1 MKNNLFRNFTA
12 LLLSGTMLAGVG
24 CKDYDDD
31 IDNLQKEID
40 GLKGEIALKA
50 DASALKSLQEK
61 IDGIDFSKF
70 LTASDLAN
78 YVTEDKLG
86 TELADLLKSNDFNSK
101 VEEIVKA
108 QGYKTQAEIE
118 AIVSQMMLDKE
129 DVAAIFQE
137 QMAAGETWQS
147 LLPKVQQ
154 EIKTELGKLDF
165 DAAFDEAF
173 ADKQLTDAQVQQVT
187 TAVLAA
193 LGEQMDEEKVS
204 EIVADIL
211 GDDLGTYLMNYF
223 VENQEMLI
231 SAMTGVMV
239 AQITEEGNALRN
251 SILALI
257 QENMPEVPNLGVDNV
272 TYLQTNKLSEVFA
285 AYEAKI
291 KEIWSAINDLSG
303 RIQSIVF
310 VPTAMNQEFD
320 VNLGGYY
327 IAEKDG
333 DATRIELAAN
343 PKVKIAFRVAPATLA
358 EALAEKIS
366 NGTVTAKFIPEKI
379 TRADQEPLTYESVT
393 WDDGKII
400 FTAVADEEIYGALK
414 ANEAYAVALSL
425 SQENTMGKEDV
436 EKENQTYGFEITS
449 PYFTTNGGS
458 KNVRDNFVLARLDDE
473 GEPVSAYDPA
483 KGVVYD
489 LVWNDMNTVITL
501 LDRYGL
507 AYKEG
512 DKLLSMKEAAEA
524 YLWDTDVALSFV
536 ATHTNIEYT
545 TGYKSQKQLTVDPK
559 APTAKGNEN
568 KTVTVKNS
576 SAASIAEVGNV
587 LKLTDK
593 ASISDGSTKIAM
605 AQEEVYST
613 VTILGDLLKTMNI
626 NLDFKWSYSKYT
638 KYTAGA
644 YEAEITIPASD
655 QVNWE
660 KFNQLPEEFAVTLA
674 LPQGSKIVTNGSD
687 IELTF
692 FRKEMLNEE
701 SAQQFVVTMKNYLTG
716 DGTIS
721 YEEDVHLLA
730 ENEIDKIETYVKFK
744 GTVSFEGLPD
754 MTYAVSN
761 EGASVDADYKVTLS
775 TNLNKQLYAQVG
787 SYFADENEVAE
798 FISALTL
805 DYSKVAQTA
814 KLDAAPIVLGVTPE
828 INQGTLTIAF
838 DSEGIDWQKQPSYVY
853 NVPQNGYIAGTNSDG
868 KVVFKL
874 NMTGSYTLTNTIYS
888 LQPNPSYLKTDGSTQ
903 YMDLDGTISGTEFTL
918 KDIILGNA
926 YLVSEEATEAGA
938 TLSFRLAIDKEDLPG
953 YGDNTLPAITGNN
966 MEWNGCIL
974 NTVPVVA
981 ELKNS
986 RGELLDSKEFEVR
999 VNVPIQFSAW
1009 KAFYTGAKVEVSS
1022 SKEGTLNLI
1031 NSVLA
1036 LTSNGKTPSTSNPA
1050 VAIDTKGAALFTLNG
1065 SNYELTGLA
1074 AAANGYGVEIT
1085 FAEEVEWTDIENEG
1099 MISGVAI
1106 DPETGVLTVPQSN
1119 ETLAHDVT
1127 ATVKVTFTYN
1137 YDWEPI
1143 EKAGTV
1149 TGYQKKAHVFE
1160 IPVTFTAAN

>member
-129 DVAAIFQE
+129 DVAKIFQE

-154 EIKTELGKLDF
+154 EIKTELGQF
-165 DAAFDEAF
+165 E
-173 ADKQLTDAQVQQVT
+173 LTDAQVQQVT

-204 EIVADIL
+204 EIVAGIL

-231 SAMTGVMV
+231 GAMTGVMV
-239 AQITEEGNALRN
+239 TQITEEGNALRN

-257 QENMPEVPNLGVDNV
+257 QENTPEVPDLGDNV
-272 TYLQTNKLSEVFA
+272 TYLQANKLSDVFA
-285 AYEAKI
+285 AYDAKI
-291 KEIWSAINDLSG
+291 AEIWSAIDDLSG

-327 IAEKDG
+327 IAENDG
-333 DATRIELAAN
+333 DDTRIDLAAS

-358 EALAEKIS
+358 EALAQKITD
-366 NGTVTAKFIPEKI
+366 GIVTAKFIPEKI

-425 SQENTMGKEDV
+425 SQKSTMGDENVK
-436 EKENQTYGFEITS
+436 KENQTYGFEITS

-458 KNVRDNFVLARLDDE
+458 KNVRDNFVLALLDDE

-483 KGVVYD
+483 KGVAYD

-501 LDRYGL
+501 LDQYGL

-524 YLWDTDVALSFV
+524 YLWDADVAEKLAFV
-536 ATHTNIEYT
+536 DSHTHIEYT
-545 TGYKSQKQLTVDPK
+545 TGYETQKQLVVTPADP
-559 APTAKGNEN
+559 TDKGNET
-568 KTVTVKNS
+568 KDVTVKNS

-593 ASISDGSTKIAM
+593 ASISNGSTKIAM

-626 NLDFKWSYSKYT
+626 NLDFKWSYS

-692 FRKEMLNEE
+692 IRKEMLNEE
-701 SAQQFVVTMKNYLTG
+701 SAQQFVVTMENYLTG

-805 DYSKVAQTA
+805 DYSKVAQSA

-926 YLVSEEATEAGA
+926 YLVSDEATEAGA

-1036 LTSNGKTPSTSNPA
+1036 LTSNGKTPSASNPA

-1099 MISGVAI
+1099 MISGVTI

>member
-24 CKDYDDD
+24 CKNYDDD

-118 AIVSQMMLDKE
+118 AIVSQMMLDKD
-129 DVAAIFQE
+129 DVAKIFQE

-147 LLPKVQQ
+147 LLPKVQ
-154 EIKTELGKLDF
+154 EAITAELGKLDF

-204 EIVADIL
+204 KIVADIL
-211 GDDLGTYLMNYF
+211 SEDLGTYLTAYF
-223 VENQEMLI
+223 EEKQEMLI

-257 QENMPEVPNLGVDNV
+257 QENLGENV
-272 TYLQTNKLSEVFA
+272 TYLKENKLSDVFA

-291 KEIWSAINDLSG
+291 AEIWSAINDLSG

-327 IAEKDG
+327 IAAKDG

-358 EALAEKIS
+358 EALAKKITD
-366 NGTVTAKFIPEKI
+366 GTVTAKFIPEKI

-393 WDDGKII
+393 WNDGKII

-425 SQENTMGKEDV
+425 SQKSTMGDEKV
-436 EKENQTYGFEITS
+436 EKEDQTYGFEITS

-458 KNVRDNFVLARLDDE
+458 KNVRDNFVLALLDDE

-483 KGVVYD
+483 KGVAYD
-489 LVWNDMNTVITL
+489 LVWNDMDTVITL
-501 LDRYGL
+501 LDQYGL

-512 DKLLSMKEAAEA
+512 DKLLSMKKAAEA
-524 YLWDTDVALSFV
+524 YLWDADVAKKLAFV
-536 ATHTNIEYT
+536 DSHTNIEYT
-545 TGYKSQKQLTVDPK
+545 TGYETQKQLVVTPADP
-559 APTAKGNEN
+559 TDKGNET
-568 KTVTVKNS
+568 KDVTVKNS

-593 ASISDGSTKIAM
+593 ASISNGSTKIAM

-638 KYTAGA
+638 AGA

-660 KFNQLPEEFAVTLA
+660 KFNQLPEKGFTVKLA
-674 LPQGSKIVTNGSD
+674 LPQESEIVTSGSG
-687 IELTF
+687 ITLTF
-692 FRKEMLNEE
+692 IRKEMLNEE
-701 SAQQFVVTMKNYLTG
+701 SAQQFVVTMENYLTG

-721 YEEDVHLLA
+721 YEEDVHLCD
-730 ENEIDKIETYVKFK
+730 EDGNETETYVKFK
-744 GTVSFEGLPD
+744 GTVNFKGLPD

-787 SYFADENEVAE
+787 SYFADENEVAK

-853 NVPQNGYIAGTNSDG
+853 NVPQNGYIAGTNSNG

-926 YLVSEEATEAGA
+926 YLVSDEATEAGA

-999 VNVPIQFSAW
+999 VNVPIQFSEW

-1036 LTSNGKTPSTSNPA
+1036 LTSDGKTPSASNPA
-1050 VAIDTKGAALFTLNG
+1050 VAIDTKGSALFTLNG

-1074 AAANGYGVEIT
+1074 AAATGYGVEIT

>member
-70 LTASDLAN
+70 LTAADLTG

-147 LLPKVQQ
+147 LLPKVQ
-154 EIKTELGKLDF
+154 EAITTELGKLDF

-173 ADKQLTDAQVQQVT
+173 ADKELTEAQVQQVT

-204 EIVADIL
+204 EIVAGIL

-231 SAMTGVMV
+231 GAMTEVMA
-239 AQITEEGNALRN
+239 AQVKEEGNALRN
-251 SILALI
+251 NILALI
-257 QENMPEVPNLGVDNV
+257 QENTPEVPNLGAENV
-272 TYLQTNKLSEVFA
+272 TYLQANKLSEVFA
-285 AYEAKI
+285 AYDAKI
-291 KEIWSAINDLSG
+291 SEIWSAIDDLSG

-310 VPTAMNQEFD
+310 VPTAMNQEYD

-327 IAEKDG
+327 IAEND
-333 DATRIELAAN
+333 DDDVRINLAAS
-343 PKVKIAFRVAPATLA
+343 PKVKIAFRVAPAALA
-358 EALAEKIS
+358 QPLAEKIAA
-366 NGTVTAKFIPEKI
+366 GTVTAKFIPEKI
-379 TRADQEPLTYESVT
+379 TRANEEPLTYENVT

-400 FTAVADEEIYGALK
+400 FTAVADEAIYGALK
-414 ANEAYAVALSL
+414 QNEAYAVALSL
-425 SQENTMGKEDV
+425 SQENTMGNE
-436 EKENQTYGFEITS
+436 EAENQTYGFEITS
-449 PYFTTNGGS
+449 PYFTTNGQS
-458 KNVRDNFVLARLDDE
+458 TNVRDNFVLARLDDE

-483 KGVVYD
+483 KGVAYD

-501 LDRYGL
+501 LDQYGL

-512 DKLLSMKEAAEA
+512 DKLLSMKKAAEA
-524 YLWDTDVALSFV
+524 YLWDADVAEELAFV
-536 ATHTNIEYT
+536 ASHTNIEYT
-545 TGYKSQKQLTVDPK
+545 TGYKTQKQLVVTPAD
-559 APTAKGNEN
+559 PTAKGNET

-576 SAASIAEVGNV
+576 SEASIAEVGNA

-593 ASISDGSTKIAM
+593 ASISNGSAKIAM

-613 VTILGDLLKTMNI
+613 VTILGDLLKTMNV

-638 KYTAGA
+638 AGT
-644 YEAEITIPASD
+644 YQAEITIPASD
-655 QVNWE
+655 RINWE
-660 KFNQLPEEFAVTLA
+660 KFNQLPAQFTVTLP
-674 LPQGSKIVTNGSD
+674 LPQESEIVTNGSD
-687 IELTF
+687 IELAF
-692 FRKEMLNEE
+692 SRKEMLNEE
-701 SAQQFVVTMKNYLTG
+701 SAQQFVVTMENYLTG
-716 DGTIS
+716 DGTIA
-721 YEEDVHLLA
+721 YEEDIHLLD
-730 ENEIDKIETYVKFK
+730 EDGINEIETFVKFK
-744 GTVSFEGLPD
+744 GEVTFDGLPA
-754 MTYAVSN
+754 MTYNVSN

-814 KLDAAPIVLGVTPE
+814 KLDATPIVLGVTAE
-828 INQGTLTIAF
+828 ISQGKTLTIAF
-838 DSEGIDWQKQPSYVY
+838 DSEGIDWQKQPSYAY
-853 NVPQNGYIAGTNSDG
+853 NVPNKGYIAGTNSNS
-868 KVVFKL
+868 KVVFTL
-874 NMTGSYTLTNTIYS
+874 NMTGAYTLTNTIYT
-888 LQPNPSYLKTDGSTQ
+888 LQPNPSYLKTDGNTQ
-903 YMDLDGTISGTEFTL
+903 YMDLNGSISGDKFTL
-918 KDIILGNA
+918 TQISLGNA
-926 YLVSEEATEAGA
+926 YLVSEEATKAGA
-938 TLSFRLAIDKEDLPG
+938 QLSFRLGIEKEDLPG
-953 YGDNTLPAITGNN
+953 YGENTLPEITGTLMSWNN
-966 MEWNGCIL
+966 CIL

-986 RGELLDSKEFEVR
+986 KGELLDSKEFEVR
-999 VNVPIQFSAW
+999 VDVPIKFDAW
-1009 KAFYTGAKVEVSS
+1009 KTFFNGAKVEVSS

-1036 LTSNGKTPSTSNPA
+1036 LTSDGKTPSTTNPA
-1050 VAIDTKGAALFTLNG
+1050 VAIDMFGSSLFAQNE
-1065 SNYELTGLA
+1065 SKDYALTGLA
-1074 AAANGYGVEIT
+1074 AATTGYGVKIA
-1085 FAEEVEWTDIENEG
+1085 FDEEVAWTDIENEG
-1099 MISGVAI
+1099 MISGVTI
-1106 DPETGVLTVPQSN
+1106 DPETGVLTVPMTN
-1119 ETLAHDVT
+1119 EVLAHDVT

-1143 EKAGTV
+1143 EKAGVV

>member
-24 CKDYDDD
+24 CKNYDDD

-154 EIKTELGKLDF
+154 EIKTELGQF
-165 DAAFDEAF
+165 E
-173 ADKQLTDAQVQQVT
+173 LTDAQVQQVT

-204 EIVADIL
+204 EIVAGIL

-231 SAMTGVMV
+231 GAMTEVMA
-239 AQITEEGNALRN
+239 AQVKEEGNALRN
-251 SILALI
+251 NILALI
-257 QENMPEVPNLGVDNV
+257 QENMPEVPEVPNLGEENV
-272 TYLQTNKLSEVFA
+272 TYLQANKLSDVFA
-285 AYEAKI
+285 AYDAKI
-291 KEIWSAINDLSG
+291 AEIWSAIDDLSG

-327 IAEKDG
+327 IAAKDG

-358 EALAEKIS
+358 EALAKKITD
-366 NGTVTAKFIPEKI
+366 GTVTAKFIPEKI

-393 WDDGKII
+393 WNDGKII
-400 FTAVADEEIYGALK
+400 FTAVADEAIYGALK

-425 SQENTMGKEDV
+425 SQKSTMGDENV
-436 EKENQTYGFEITS
+436 AKENQTYGFEITS

-483 KGVVYD
+483 KGVAYD

-512 DKLLSMKEAAEA
+512 DKLLSMKKAAEA

-559 APTAKGNEN
+559 DPTAKGNET
-568 KTVTVKNS
+568 KPVKVKNS

-613 VTILGDLLKTMNI
+613 VTILGDRLKTMDI
-626 NLDFKWSYSKYT
+626 NLDFKWSYS

-660 KFNQLPEEFAVTLA
+660 KFNQLPEEFTVTLA

-687 IELTF
+687 IELAF
-692 FRKEMLNEE
+692 KRKEMLNGE

-716 DGTIS
+716 DGSIS
-721 YEEDVHLLA
+721 YEKDVHLLA
-730 ENEIDKIETYVKFK
+730 ENGIDEIETYVEFK

-761 EGASVDADYKVTLS
+761 EGATVDADYKVTL
-775 TNLNKQLYAQVG
+775 TNALYKQLYAQVG
-787 SYFADENEVAE
+787 SYFANETEVGE

-805 DYSKVAQTA
+805 DYSKVNQTA
-814 KLDAAPIVLGVTPE
+814 KLNATEIVLGVE
-828 INQGTLTIAF
+828 VGINQGTLTIAF

-853 NVPQNGYIAGTNSDG
+853 NVPQNGYIAGTNSD

-926 YLVSEEATEAGA
+926 YLVSDEATEAGA

-1036 LTSNGKTPSTSNPA
+1036 LTSDGKTPSASNPA
-1050 VAIDTKGAALFTLNG
+1050 VAIDTKGAALFALNENE
-1065 SNYELTGLA
+1065 SDYALTGLA
-1074 AAANGYGVEIT
+1074 AAATGYGVEIT

>member
-147 LLPKVQQ
+147 LLPKVQKA
-154 EIKTELGKLDF
+154 IKTELGQF
-165 DAAFDEAF
+165 E
-173 ADKQLTDAQVQQVT
+173 LTNAQVQQVT

-204 EIVADIL
+204 EIVASIL
-211 GDDLGTYLMNYF
+211 GQKFSEYLEQYF
-223 VENQEMLI
+223 VEKQEMLI
-231 SAMTGVMV
+231 GAMTE
-239 AQITEEGNALRN
+239 ALAKQIDDAKGELYT

-272 TYLQTNKLSEVFA
+272 TYLQANKLSDVFA
-285 AYEAKI
+285 AYDAKI
-291 KEIWSAINDLSG
+291 AEIWSAIDDLSG

-327 IAEKDG
+327 IAAKDG

-358 EALAEKIS
+358 EALAKKITD
-366 NGTVTAKFIPEKI
+366 GTVTAKFIPEKI

-393 WDDGKII
+393 WNDGKII
-400 FTAVADEEIYGALK
+400 FTAVADEAIYGALK

-425 SQENTMGKEDV
+425 SQKSTMGDENV
-436 EKENQTYGFEITS
+436 ENQTYGFEITS

-458 KNVRDNFVLARLDDE
+458 KNVRDNFVLALLDDE

-483 KGVVYD
+483 KGVAYD
-489 LVWNDMNTVITL
+489 LVWNDMSKVITL
-501 LDRYGL
+501 LDQYGL

-524 YLWDTDVALSFV
+524 YLWDADVAKKLAFV
-536 ATHTNIEYT
+536 ASHTHIEYT
-545 TGYKSQKQLTVDPK
+545 TGYETQKQLVVTPAD
-559 APTAKGNEN
+559 PTAKGNEN

-576 SAASIAEVGNV
+576 SEASIAEVGNV
-587 LKLTDK
+587 LTLTDK
-593 ASISDGSTKIAM
+593 ASISNGSTKIAM
-605 AQEEVYST
+605 AQEVVYST
-613 VTILGDLLKTMNI
+613 VTILGDLLKTMNV

-638 KYTAGA
+638 AGT
-644 YEAEITIPASD
+644 YQAEITIPASD

-660 KFNQLPEEFAVTLA
+660 KFNQLPEQFTITLS
-674 LPQGSKIVTNGSD
+674 LPQESEIVTSGSD
-687 IELTF
+687 IELAF
-692 FRKEMLNEE
+692 SRKEMLNEE

-721 YEEDVHLLA
+721 YEEDVHLRA
-730 ENEIDKIETYVKFK
+730 EDGIDETETYVKFK

-926 YLVSEEATEAGA
+926 YLVSDEATEAGA

-999 VNVPIQFSAW
+999 VNVPIQFSEW

>member
-154 EIKTELGKLDF
+154 EIKTELGKF
-165 DAAFDEAF
+165 E
-173 ADKQLTDAQVQQVT
+173 LTEAQVQQVT
-187 TAVLAA
+187 SAVLAA

-204 EIVADIL
+204 KIVADIL
-211 GDDLGTYLMNYF
+211 GEDLGTYLMNYF

-239 AQITEEGNALRN
+239 TQITEEGNALRN

-257 QENMPEVPNLGVDNV
+257 QENTPEVPNLGEENV
-272 TYLQTNKLSEVFA
+272 TYLQANKLSDVFA

-458 KNVRDNFVLARLDDE
+458 KNVRDNFVLALLDDE

-483 KGVVYD
+483 KGVADD
-489 LVWNDMNTVITL
+489 LVWNDMSKVITL
-501 LDRYGL
+501 LDQYGL

-512 DKLLSMKEAAEA
+512 DKLLSMKAAAEA

-536 ATHTNIEYT
+536 ATHNSIEYT

-559 APTAKGNEN
+559 DPTAKGNEN
-568 KTVTVKNS
+568 KTVTVRNS

-593 ASISDGSTKIAM
+593 ASISNGSTKIAM

-613 VTILGDLLKTMNI
+613 VTILGDRLKTMDI

-660 KFNQLPEEFAVTLA
+660 KFNQLPKEFDVTLA

-716 DGTIS
+716 DGKIS

-787 SYFADENEVAE
+787 SYFADEDEVAE

-805 DYSKVAQTA
+805 DYSKVAQSA

-926 YLVSEEATEAGA
+926 YLVSDEATEAGA

>member
-129 DVAAIFQE
+129 DVAKIFQE

-147 LLPKVQQ
+147 LLPKVQKA
-154 EIKTELGKLDF
+154 IKTELGQF
-165 DAAFDEAF
+165 E
-173 ADKQLTDAQVQQVT
+173 LTNAQVQQVT

-204 EIVADIL
+204 EIVASIL
-211 GDDLGTYLMNYF
+211 GQKFSEYLEQYF
-223 VENQEMLI
+223 VEKQEMLI
-231 SAMTGVMV
+231 GAMTE
-239 AQITEEGNALRN
+239 ALAKQIDDAKGELYT

-291 KEIWSAINDLSG
+291 EEIWSAINDLSG

-327 IAEKDG
+327 IAAKDG

-358 EALAEKIS
+358 EALAKKI
-366 NGTVTAKFIPEKI
+366 NDGTVTAKFIPEKI
-379 TRADQEPLTYESVT
+379 TRADQEPLTYENGSVT

-425 SQENTMGKEDV
+425 SQKSTMGDEKV
-436 EKENQTYGFEITS
+436 EKEDQTYGFEITS

-458 KNVRDNFVLARLDDE
+458 KNVRDNFVLALLDDE
-473 GEPVSAYDPA
+473 GEPVSAYDPD
-483 KGVVYD
+483 KGVAYD
-489 LVWNDMNTVITL
+489 LVWNDMSRVITL

-512 DKLLSMKEAAEA
+512 NKLLSIKKAAEA
-524 YLWDTDVALSFV
+524 YLWDADVAKKLAFV
-536 ATHTNIEYT
+536 ASHTHIEYT
-545 TGYKSQKQLTVDPK
+545 TGYETQKQLVVTPADP
-559 APTAKGNEN
+559 TDKGNET
-568 KTVTVKNS
+568 KAVTVENS

-638 KYTAGA
+638 AGA

-660 KFNQLPEEFAVTLA
+660 KFNQLPEKGFTVKLA

-692 FRKEMLNEE
+692 IRKEMLNEE

-787 SYFADENEVAE
+787 SYFADENEVAK

-926 YLVSEEATEAGA
+926 YLVSDEATEAGA

-953 YGDNTLPAITGNN
+953 YGDNTLPEITRNK

-999 VNVPIQFSAW
+999 VNVPIQFSEW

-1036 LTSNGKTPSTSNPA
+1036 LTSDGKTPSASNPA
-1050 VAIDTKGAALFTLNG
+1050 VAIDTKGSALFALNENE
-1065 SNYELTGLA
+1065 SDYALTGLA

>member
-118 AIVSQMMLDKE
+118 AIVSQMMLDKD
-129 DVAAIFQE
+129 DVAKIFQE

-154 EIKTELGKLDF
+154 EIKTELGKF
-165 DAAFDEAF
+165 E
-173 ADKQLTDAQVQQVT
+173 LTEAQVQQVT
-187 TAVLAA
+187 SAVLAA

-204 EIVADIL
+204 KIVADIL
-211 GDDLGTYLMNYF
+211 GEDLGTYLMNYF

-231 SAMTGVMV
+231 GAMTGVMV
-239 AQITEEGNALRN
+239 TQITEEGNALRN

-257 QENMPEVPNLGVDNV
+257 QENTPEVPNLGEENV
-272 TYLQTNKLSEVFA
+272 TYLQANKLLDVFK
-285 AYEAKI
+285 AYDAKI
-291 KEIWSAINDLSG
+291 AEIWSAINDLSG

-327 IAEKDG
+327 IAAKDG
-333 DATRIELAAN
+333 DETRIDLAAS

-358 EALAEKIS
+358 EALAKKI
-366 NGTVTAKFIPEKI
+366 NDGTVTAKFIPEKI
-379 TRADQEPLTYESVT
+379 TRADQEPLTYENGSVT

-400 FTAVADEEIYGALK
+400 FTAVADKEIYGALK

-425 SQENTMGKEDV
+425 SQKSTMGDEKV
-436 EKENQTYGFEITS
+436 EKEDQTYGFEITS

-458 KNVRDNFVLARLDDE
+458 KNVRDNFVLALLDDE

-483 KGVVYD
+483 KGVADD
-489 LVWNDMNTVITL
+489 LVWNDMSKVITL
-501 LDRYGL
+501 LDQYGL

-512 DKLLSMKEAAEA
+512 DKLLSMKAAAEA

-559 APTAKGNEN
+559 DPTAKGNEN
-568 KTVTVKNS
+568 ETVTVRNS

-638 KYTAGA
+638 AGA

-660 KFNQLPEEFAVTLA
+660 KFNQLPEKGFTVKLA

-692 FRKEMLNEE
+692 IRKEMLNEE

-1036 LTSNGKTPSTSNPA
+1036 LTSDGKTPSASNPA

>member
-86 TELADLLKSNDFNSK
+86 TELADLLKGNDFNSK

-118 AIVSQMMLDKE
+118 AIVSQMVLDKE

-147 LLPKVQQ
+147 LLPKVQ
-154 EIKTELGKLDF
+154 EAITTELGKF
-165 DAAFDEAF
+165 E
-173 ADKQLTDAQVQQVT
+173 LTEAQVQQVT
-187 TAVLAA
+187 SAVLAA

-204 EIVADIL
+204 EIVAGIL

-231 SAMTGVMV
+231 GAMTEVMA
-239 AQITEEGNALRN
+239 AQVKEEGNALRN
-251 SILALI
+251 NILALI
-257 QENMPEVPNLGVDNV
+257 QENTPEGPNLGAENV
-272 TYLQTNKLSEVFA
+272 TYLQANKLSEVFA
-285 AYEAKI
+285 AYDAKI
-291 KEIWSAINDLSG
+291 AEIWSAIDDLSG

-358 EALAEKIS
+358 EALAKKITD
-366 NGTVTAKFIPEKI
+366 GTVTAKFIPEKI

-393 WDDGKII
+393 WNDGKII
-400 FTAVADEEIYGALK
+400 FTAVADEAIYGALK

-425 SQENTMGKEDV
+425 SQKSTMGDENVAKED
-436 EKENQTYGFEITS
+436 QTYGFEITS

-483 KGVVYD
+483 KGVAYD

-501 LDRYGL
+501 LDQYGL

-524 YLWDTDVALSFV
+524 YLWDTEVALSFV
-536 ATHTNIEYT
+536 ATHNSIEYT

-559 APTAKGNEN
+559 DPTAKGNEN

-593 ASISDGSTKIAM
+593 ASISNGSTKIAM

-638 KYTAGA
+638 ADA

-687 IELTF
+687 IKLTF

-701 SAQQFVVTMKNYLTG
+701 SAQQFVVTMENYLTG

-787 SYFADENEVAE
+787 SYFADENKVAE

-953 YGDNTLPAITGNN
+953 YGDNTLPEITENK

-974 NTVPVVA
+974 NTVPVIA

-1036 LTSNGKTPSTSNPA
+1036 LTSDGKTPSASNPA
-1050 VAIDTKGAALFTLNG
+1050 VAIDTKGAALFTLNE

-1119 ETLAHDVT
+1119 ETLAHNVT

-1137 YDWEPI
+1137 YDWEPV

>member
-147 LLPKVQQ
+147 LLPKVQ
-154 EIKTELGKLDF
+154 EAITAELGKF
-165 DAAFDEAF
+165 E
-173 ADKQLTDAQVQQVT
+173 LTEAQVQQVT
-187 TAVLAA
+187 SAVLAA

-204 EIVADIL
+204 EIVAGIL

-231 SAMTGVMV
+231 GAMTSVLVGQLGD
-239 AQITEEGNALRN
+239 AKSELHN

-257 QENMPEVPNLGVDNV
+257 QENLGENV
-272 TYLQTNKLSEVFA
+272 TYLKENKLLDVFK
-285 AYEAKI
+285 AYDAKI
-291 KEIWSAINDLSG
+291 TEIWSAIDDLSG

-327 IAEKDG
+327 IAAKDG

-358 EALAEKIS
+358 EALAKKI
-366 NGTVTAKFIPEKI
+366 NDGTVTAKFIPEKI
-379 TRADQEPLTYESVT
+379 TRADQEPLTYENGSVT

-425 SQENTMGKEDV
+425 SQKSTMGDEKV
-436 EKENQTYGFEITS
+436 EKEDQTYGFEITS

-458 KNVRDNFVLARLDDE
+458 KNVRDNFVLALLDDE

-483 KGVVYD
+483 KGVAYD

-512 DKLLSMKEAAEA
+512 DKLLSMKKAAEA

-559 APTAKGNEN
+559 DPTAKGNEN
-568 KTVTVKNS
+568 ETVTVRNS

-593 ASISDGSTKIAM
+593 ASISNGSTKIAM

-638 KYTAGA
+638 AGA

-660 KFNQLPEEFAVTLA
+660 KFNQLPEKGFTVKLA

-692 FRKEMLNEE
+692 IRKEMLNEE

-716 DGTIS
+716 DGKIS

-787 SYFADENEVAE
+787 SYFADENEVAK

-926 YLVSEEATEAGA
+926 YLVSDEATEAGA

-999 VNVPIQFSAW
+999 VNVPIQFSEW

-1036 LTSNGKTPSTSNPA
+1036 LTSDGKTPSTSNPA
-1050 VAIDTKGAALFTLNG
+1050 VAIDTKGAALFALNG
-1065 SNYELTGLA
+1065 SDYALTGLA
-1074 AAANGYGVEIT
+1074 AAATGYGVEIE
-1085 FAEEVEWTDIENEG
+1085 FAEEVEWTDIETEG
-1099 MISGVAI
+1099 MISGVKI

-1119 ETLAHDVT
+1119 ETLAHNVT

-1137 YDWEPI
+1137 YDWEPV

>member
-147 LLPKVQQ
+147 LLPKVQ
-154 EIKTELGKLDF
+154 EAITAELGKF
-165 DAAFDEAF
+165 E
-173 ADKQLTDAQVQQVT
+173 LTEAQVQQVT
-187 TAVLAA
+187 SAVLAA

-204 EIVADIL
+204 EIVAGIL

-231 SAMTGVMV
+231 GAMTEVMV
-239 AQITEEGNALRN
+239 IQITEEGNALRN

-257 QENMPEVPNLGVDNV
+257 QENTPEVPDLGDNV
-272 TYLQTNKLSEVFA
+272 TYLKANKLSEIFA
-285 AYEAKI
+285 AYDAKI
-291 KEIWSAINDLSG
+291 AEIWSAIDDLSG

-358 EALAEKIS
+358 EALAKKITD
-366 NGTVTAKFIPEKI
+366 GTVTAKFIPEKI

-393 WDDGKII
+393 WNDGKII

-414 ANEAYAVALSL
+414 DNEAYAVALSL
-425 SQENTMGKEDV
+425 SQKSTMGDEKV
-436 EKENQTYGFEITS
+436 EKEDQTYGFEITS

-483 KGVVYD
+483 KGVAYD

-501 LDRYGL
+501 LDQYGL

-512 DKLLSMKEAAEA
+512 DKLLSMKKAAEA
-524 YLWDTDVALSFV
+524 YLWDTEVALSFV
-536 ATHTNIEYT
+536 ATHNSIEYT

-559 APTAKGNEN
+559 DPTAKGNEN

-593 ASISDGSTKIAM
+593 ASISNGSTKIAM

-638 KYTAGA
+638 AGA

-660 KFNQLPEEFAVTLA
+660 KFNQLPEEFTITLS
-674 LPQGSKIVTNGSD
+674 LPQESEIVTSGSD

-692 FRKEMLNEE
+692 SRKEMLNGE

-730 ENEIDKIETYVKFK
+730 ENGIDEIETYVKFK

-805 DYSKVAQTA
+805 DYSKVAQSA

-926 YLVSEEATEAGA
+926 YLVSDEATEAGA

-953 YGDNTLPAITGNN
+953 YGDNTLPEITENK

-974 NTVPVVA
+974 NTVPVIA

-999 VNVPIQFSAW
+999 VNVPIQFSEW

-1036 LTSNGKTPSTSNPA
+1036 LTSDGKTPSASNPA
-1050 VAIDTKGAALFTLNG
+1050 VAIDTKGSALFVLNENE
-1065 SNYELTGLA
+1065 SDYALTGLA
-1074 AAANGYGVEIT
+1074 AAATGYGVEIE
-1085 FAEEVEWTDIENEG
+1085 FAGEVEWTDIETEG

>member
-147 LLPKVQQ
+147 LLPKVQ
-154 EIKTELGKLDF
+154 EAITAELGQF
-165 DAAFDEAF
+165 E
-173 ADKQLTDAQVQQVT
+173 LTDAQVQQVT
-187 TAVLAA
+187 SAVLAA

-204 EIVADIL
+204 GIVADIL
-211 GDDLGTYLMNYF
+211 GTDLGTYLMNYF

-231 SAMTGVMV
+231 GAMTSVLVGQLDD
-239 AQITEEGNALRN
+239 AKSELRN

-257 QENMPEVPNLGVDNV
+257 QENTPEVPNLGVDNV
-272 TYLQTNKLSEVFA
+272 TYLQANKLSDVFA
-285 AYEAKI
+285 AYDAKI
-291 KEIWSAINDLSG
+291 AEIWSAIDDLSG

-327 IAEKDG
+327 IAAKDG

-358 EALAEKIS
+358 EALAQKITD
-366 NGTVTAKFIPEKI
+366 GIVTAKFIPEKI

-393 WDDGKII
+393 WNDGKII
-400 FTAVADEEIYGALK
+400 FTAVADKEIYGALK

-425 SQENTMGKEDV
+425 SQESTMGDENV
-436 EKENQTYGFEITS
+436 EKEDQTYGFEITS

-458 KNVRDNFVLARLDDE
+458 KNVRDNFVLALLDDE
-473 GEPVSAYDPA
+473 EEPVSAYDPA
-483 KGVVYD
+483 KGVAYD

-524 YLWDTDVALSFV
+524 YLWDADVAEKLAFV
-536 ATHTNIEYT
+536 DSHTHIEYT
-545 TGYKSQKQLTVDPK
+545 TGYETQKQLVVTPADP
-559 APTAKGNEN
+559 TDKGNET
-568 KTVTVKNS
+568 KDVTVKNS

-593 ASISDGSTKIAM
+593 ASISNGSTKIAM

-613 VTILGDLLKTMNI
+613 VTILGDRLKIMDI
-626 NLDFKWSYSKYT
+626 NLDFKWSYS

-660 KFNQLPEEFAVTLA
+660 KFNQLPEEFTVTLA

-687 IELTF
+687 IELAF
-692 FRKEMLNEE
+692 KRKEMLNGE

-716 DGTIS
+716 DGSIS
-721 YEEDVHLLA
+721 YEKDVHLLA
-730 ENEIDKIETYVKFK
+730 ENGIDEIETYVEFK

-787 SYFADENEVAE
+787 SYFADENEVAK

-926 YLVSEEATEAGA
+926 YLVSDEATEAGA

-953 YGDNTLPAITGNN
+953 YGDNTLPKITENK

-974 NTVPVVA
+974 NTVPVIA

-999 VNVPIQFSAW
+999 VNVPIQFSEW

-1036 LTSNGKTPSTSNPA
+1036 LTSDGKTPSASNPA
-1050 VAIDTKGAALFTLNG
+1050 VAIDTKGSALFVLNENE
-1065 SNYELTGLA
+1065 SDYALTGLA
-1074 AAANGYGVEIT
+1074 AAATGYGVEIE
-1085 FAEEVEWTDIENEG
+1085 FAGEVEWTDIETEG

>member
-154 EIKTELGKLDF
+154 EIKTELGQF
-165 DAAFDEAF
+165 E
-173 ADKQLTDAQVQQVT
+173 LTDAQVQQVT
-187 TAVLAA
+187 TAVLTA
-193 LGEQMDEEKVS
+193 LDEQMKGEEFTN
-204 EIVADIL
+204 IIAGIL
-211 GDDLGTYLMNYF
+211 GQKFSEYLEQYF

-231 SAMTGVMV
+231 GTMTSVLVGQLDD
-239 AQITEEGNALRN
+239 AKSELHN

-257 QENMPEVPNLGVDNV
+257 QENTPEVPDLGDNV
-272 TYLQTNKLSEVFA
+272 TYLQANKLSDVFA
-285 AYEAKI
+285 AYDAKI
-291 KEIWSAINDLSG
+291 AEIWSAIDDLSG

-327 IAEKDG
+327 IAAKDG

-358 EALAEKIS
+358 EALAKKIS
-366 NGTVTAKFIPEKI
+366 DGTVTAKFIPEKI
-379 TRADQEPLTYESVT
+379 TRADQEPLTYASVT
-393 WDDGKII
+393 WNDGKII
-400 FTAVADEEIYGALK
+400 FTAVADKEIYGALK
-414 ANEAYAVALSL
+414 DNEAYAVALSL
-425 SQENTMGKEDV
+425 SQKSTMGDENVAKED
-436 EKENQTYGFEITS
+436 QTCGFEITS

-458 KNVRDNFVLARLDDE
+458 ENVRDNFVLALLDDE

-483 KGVVYD
+483 KGVTYD
-489 LVWNDMNTVITL
+489 LVWNDMSTDIIL
-501 LDRYGL
+501 LYQYGL

-524 YLWDTDVALSFV
+524 YLWDDKVVEKLAFV

-545 TGYKSQKQLTVDPK
+545 TGYETQKQLVVTPA
-559 APTAKGNEN
+559 APTAKGNET

-576 SAASIAEVGNV
+576 SEASIAEVGNV
-587 LKLTDK
+587 LTLTDK
-593 ASISDGSTKIAM
+593 ASISNGSTKIAM

-626 NLDFKWSYSKYT
+626 NLDFKWSYSQ
-638 KYTAGA
+638 YTAGA

-660 KFNQLPEEFAVTLA
+660 KFNQLPEEFTVTLA

-687 IELTF
+687 IELAF
-692 FRKEMLNEE
+692 KRKKMLNGE

-716 DGTIS
+716 DGSIS
-721 YEEDVHLLA
+721 YEKDVHLLA
-730 ENEIDKIETYVKFK
+730 ENGIDEIETYVEFK

-761 EGASVDADYKVTLS
+761 EGATVDADYKVTL
-775 TNLNKQLYAQVG
+775 TNALYKQLYAQVG
-787 SYFADENEVAE
+787 SYFAKEEEVGE

-805 DYSKVAQTA
+805 DYSKVNQTA
-814 KLDAAPIVLGVTPE
+814 KLNATEIVLGVE
-828 INQGTLTIAF
+828 VGINQGTLTIAF

-853 NVPQNGYIAGTNSDG
+853 NVPQNGYIAGTNSD

-888 LQPNPSYLKTDGSTQ
+888 LKPNPSYLKTDGSTQ
-903 YMDLDGTISGTEFTL
+903 YMDLEGTISGTEFTL

-953 YGDNTLPAITGNN
+953 YGDNTLPEITGNN
-966 MEWNGCIL
+966 MTWNGCIL

-1036 LTSNGKTPSTSNPA
+1036 LTSDGKTPSTSNPA

-1099 MISGVAI
+1099 MISGVTI
-1106 DPETGVLTVPQSN
+1106 DPATGVLTVPQSN

-1137 YDWEPI
+1137 YDWEKV
-1143 EKAGTV
+1143 EEAGSV

>member
-24 CKDYDDD
+24 CKNYDDD

-147 LLPKVQQ
+147 LLPKVQ
-154 EIKTELGKLDF
+154 EAITTELGKLDF

-173 ADKQLTDAQVQQVT
+173 ADKELTEAQVQQVT

-204 EIVADIL
+204 EIVAGIL

-231 SAMTGVMV
+231 GAMTEVMA
-239 AQITEEGNALRN
+239 AQVKEEGNALRN
-251 SILALI
+251 NILALI
-257 QENMPEVPNLGVDNV
+257 QENTPEVPNLGAENV
-272 TYLQTNKLSEVFA
+272 TYLQANKLSEVFA
-285 AYEAKI
+285 AYDAKI
-291 KEIWSAINDLSG
+291 SEIWSAIDDLSG

-310 VPTAMNQEFD
+310 VPTAMNQEYD

-327 IAEKDG
+327 IAEND
-333 DATRIELAAN
+333 DDDVRINLAAS
-343 PKVKIAFRVAPATLA
+343 PKVKIAFRVAPAALA
-358 EALAEKIS
+358 QPLAEKIAA
-366 NGTVTAKFIPEKI
+366 GTVTAKFIPEKI
-379 TRADQEPLTYESVT
+379 TRANEEPLTYENVT

-400 FTAVADEEIYGALK
+400 FTAVADEAIYGALK
-414 ANEAYAVALSL
+414 QNEAYAVALSL
-425 SQENTMGKEDV
+425 SQENTMGNE
-436 EKENQTYGFEITS
+436 EAENQTYGFEITS
-449 PYFTTNGGS
+449 PYFTTNGQS
-458 KNVRDNFVLARLDDE
+458 TNVRDNFVLARLDDE

-483 KGVVYD
+483 KGVAYD
-489 LVWNDMNTVITL
+489 LVWNDMSTVITL
-501 LDRYGL
+501 LDQYGL

-512 DKLLSMKEAAEA
+512 DKLLSMKKAAEA
-524 YLWDTDVALSFV
+524 YLWDADVAEKLAFV
-536 ATHTNIEYT
+536 ASHTNIEYT
-545 TGYKSQKQLTVDPK
+545 TGYKTQKQLVVTPA
-559 APTAKGNEN
+559 APTAKGNET

-576 SAASIAEVGNV
+576 SEASIAEVGNA

-593 ASISDGSTKIAM
+593 ASISNGSAKIAM

-613 VTILGDLLKTMNI
+613 VTILGDLLKTMNV

-638 KYTAGA
+638 AGT
-644 YEAEITIPASD
+644 YQAEITIPASD
-655 QVNWE
+655 RINWE
-660 KFNQLPEEFAVTLA
+660 KFNQLPAQFTVTLP
-674 LPQGSKIVTNGSD
+674 LPQESEIVTNGSD
-687 IELTF
+687 IELAF
-692 FRKEMLNEE
+692 SRKEMLNGE

-716 DGTIS
+716 DGSIS
-721 YEEDVHLLA
+721 YEKDVHLLA
-730 ENEIDKIETYVKFK
+730 ENGIDEIETYVEFK

-761 EGASVDADYKVTLS
+761 EGATVDADYKVTL
-775 TNLNKQLYAQVG
+775 TNALYKQLYAQVG
-787 SYFADENEVAE
+787 SYFAKEEEVGE

-805 DYSKVAQTA
+805 DYSKVNQTA
-814 KLDAAPIVLGVTPE
+814 KLNATPIVLGVE
-828 INQGTLTIAF
+828 VGINQGTLTIAF

-926 YLVSEEATEAGA
+926 YLVSDEATEAGA

-1036 LTSNGKTPSTSNPA
+1036 LTSDGKTPSASNPA

>member
-118 AIVSQMMLDKE
+118 AIVSQMMHDKE
-129 DVAAIFQE
+129 DVAKIFQE

-154 EIKTELGKLDF
+154 EIKTELGQF
-165 DAAFDEAF
+165 E
-173 ADKQLTDAQVQQVT
+173 LTDAQVQQVT

-204 EIVADIL
+204 EIVAGIL

-231 SAMTGVMV
+231 GAMTGVMV
-239 AQITEEGNALRN
+239 TQITEEGNALRN

-257 QENMPEVPNLGVDNV
+257 QENTPEVPDLGDNV
-272 TYLQTNKLSEVFA
+272 TYLQANKLSDVFA
-285 AYEAKI
+285 AYDAKI
-291 KEIWSAINDLSG
+291 AEIWSAIDDLSG

-327 IAEKDG
+327 IAENDG
-333 DATRIELAAN
+333 DDTRIDLAAS

-358 EALAEKIS
+358 EALAQKITD
-366 NGTVTAKFIPEKI
+366 GIVTAKFIPEKI

-425 SQENTMGKEDV
+425 SQKSTMGDENVK
-436 EKENQTYGFEITS
+436 KENQTYGFEITS

-458 KNVRDNFVLARLDDE
+458 KNVRDNFVLALLDDE

-483 KGVVYD
+483 KGVAYD

-501 LDRYGL
+501 LDQYGL

-524 YLWDTDVALSFV
+524 YLWDADVAEKLAFV
-536 ATHTNIEYT
+536 DSHTHIEYT
-545 TGYKSQKQLTVDPK
+545 TGYETQKQLVVTPADP
-559 APTAKGNEN
+559 TDKGNET
-568 KTVTVKNS
+568 KDVTVKNS

-593 ASISDGSTKIAM
+593 ASISNGSTKIAM

-626 NLDFKWSYSKYT
+626 NLDFKWSYS

-692 FRKEMLNEE
+692 IRKEMLNEE
-701 SAQQFVVTMKNYLTG
+701 SAQQFVVTMENYLTG

-805 DYSKVAQTA
+805 DYSKVAQSA

-926 YLVSEEATEAGA
+926 YLVSDEATEAGA

-1036 LTSNGKTPSTSNPA
+1036 LTSNGKTPSASNPA

-1099 MISGVAI
+1099 MISGVTI

>member
-24 CKDYDDD
+24 CKNYDDD

-118 AIVSQMMLDKE
+118 AIVSQMMLDKD
-129 DVAAIFQE
+129 DVAKIFQE

-154 EIKTELGKLDF
+154 EIKTELGQF
-165 DAAFDEAF
+165 E
-173 ADKQLTDAQVQQVT
+173 LTDAQVLQVT

-193 LGEQMDEEKVS
+193 LGEQMDETKVS
-204 EIVADIL
+204 EIVAGIL

-231 SAMTGVMV
+231 GAMTSVLVGQLDD
-239 AQITEEGNALRN
+239 AKSELRN

-257 QENMPEVPNLGVDNV
+257 QENTPEVPNLGVDNV
-272 TYLQTNKLSEVFA
+272 TYLQANKLSDVFA
-285 AYEAKI
+285 AYDAKI
-291 KEIWSAINDLSG
+291 AEIWSAIDDLSG

-327 IAEKDG
+327 IAAKDG
-333 DATRIELAAN
+333 DTNRIDLAAS

-358 EALAEKIS
+358 EALANKIAD
-366 NGTVTAKFIPEKI
+366 GTVTAKFIPEKI

-393 WDDGKII
+393 WNDGKII
-400 FTAVADEEIYGALK
+400 FTAVADKTIYGALK
-414 ANEAYAVALSL
+414 DNEAYAVALSL
-425 SQENTMGKEDV
+425 SQKSTMGDEN
-436 EKENQTYGFEITS
+436 ETKENQTCGFEITS
-449 PYFTTNGGS
+449 PYFTTNGES

-483 KGVVYD
+483 KGVAYD
-489 LVWNDMNTVITL
+489 LVWNDMNTVFTL

-512 DKLLSMKEAAEA
+512 DKLLSMKKAAE
-524 YLWDTDVALSFV
+524 T
-536 ATHTNIEYT
+536 E
-545 TGYKSQKQLTVDPK
+545 
-559 APTAKGNEN
+559 
-568 KTVTVKNS
+568 TVTVQNS

-587 LKLTDK
+587 LTLTDK
-593 ASISDGSTKIAM
+593 ASISNGSTKIAM

-638 KYTAGA
+638 AGA

-660 KFNQLPEEFAVTLA
+660 KFNQLPEEFTVTLA

-687 IELTF
+687 IELAF
-692 FRKEMLNEE
+692 KRKEMLNGE

-716 DGTIS
+716 DGSIS
-721 YEEDVHLLA
+721 YEKDVHLLA
-730 ENEIDKIETYVKFK
+730 ENGIDEIETYVEFK

-805 DYSKVAQTA
+805 DYSKVAQSA

-853 NVPQNGYIAGTNSDG
+853 NVPQNGYIAGTNSDD

-926 YLVSEEATEAGA
+926 YLVSDEATEAGA

-953 YGDNTLPAITGNN
+953 YGDNTLPEITRNK

-974 NTVPVVA
+974 NTVPVIA

-1036 LTSNGKTPSTSNPA
+1036 LTSDGKTPSTSNPA
-1050 VAIDTKGAALFTLNG
+1050 VAIDTKGAALFALNG
-1065 SNYELTGLA
+1065 SDYALTGLA
-1074 AAANGYGVEIT
+1074 AAATGYGVEIT

>member
-129 DVAAIFQE
+129 DVAKIFQE

-154 EIKTELGKLDF
+154 EIKTELGQF
-165 DAAFDEAF
+165 E
-173 ADKQLTDAQVQQVT
+173 LTDAQVQQVT

-204 EIVADIL
+204 EIVAGIL

-231 SAMTGVMV
+231 GAMTGVMV
-239 AQITEEGNALRN
+239 TQITEEGNALRN

-257 QENMPEVPNLGVDNV
+257 QENTPEVPDLGDNV
-272 TYLQTNKLSEVFA
+272 TYLQANKLSDVFA
-285 AYEAKI
+285 AYDAKI
-291 KEIWSAINDLSG
+291 AEIWSAIDDLSG

-327 IAEKDG
+327 IAENDG
-333 DATRIELAAN
+333 DDTRIDLAAS

-358 EALAEKIS
+358 EALAQKITD
-366 NGTVTAKFIPEKI
+366 GIVTAKFIPEKI

-425 SQENTMGKEDV
+425 SQKSTMGDENVK
-436 EKENQTYGFEITS
+436 KENQTYGFEITS

-458 KNVRDNFVLARLDDE
+458 KNVRDNFVLALLDDE

-483 KGVVYD
+483 KGVAYD

-501 LDRYGL
+501 LDQYGL

-512 DKLLSMKEAAEA
+512 DKLLSMKKAAEA
-524 YLWDTDVALSFV
+524 YLWDADVAEKLAFV
-536 ATHTNIEYT
+536 DSHTNIEYT

-559 APTAKGNEN
+559 DPTAKGNET
-568 KTVTVKNS
+568 KPVKVKNS

-593 ASISDGSTKIAM
+593 ASISNGSTKIAM

-638 KYTAGA
+638 AGA

-660 KFNQLPEEFAVTLA
+660 KFNQLPKGGFTVKLA

-687 IELTF
+687 IKLTF
-692 FRKEMLNEE
+692 IRKEMLNEE
-701 SAQQFVVTMKNYLTG
+701 SAQQFVVTMENYLTG

-721 YEEDVHLLA
+721 YEEDVKLRA
-730 ENEIDKIETYVKFK
+730 EDGNETETETYVKFK

-787 SYFADENEVAE
+787 SYFADENEVAK

-805 DYSKVAQTA
+805 DYSKVAQSA

-926 YLVSEEATEAGA
+926 YLVSDEATEAGA

-1074 AAANGYGVEIT
+1074 AAATGYGVEIT

-1099 MISGVAI
+1099 MISGVTI

>member
-24 CKDYDDD
+24 CKNYDDD

-118 AIVSQMMLDKE
+118 AIVSQMMLDKD
-129 DVAAIFQE
+129 DVAKIFQE

-154 EIKTELGKLDF
+154 EIKTELGQF
-165 DAAFDEAF
+165 E
-173 ADKQLTDAQVQQVT
+173 LTDAQVQQVT

-204 EIVADIL
+204 GIVADIL
-211 GDDLGTYLMNYF
+211 GTDLGTYLMNYF
-223 VENQEMLI
+223 AENQEMLI
-231 SAMTGVMV
+231 GAMTE
-239 AQITEEGNALRN
+239 ALAKQIDGAKGELYT

-257 QENMPEVPNLGVDNV
+257 QENLGENV
-272 TYLQTNKLSEVFA
+272 TYLKTNKLSDVFA
-285 AYEAKI
+285 AYGAKI
-291 KEIWSAINDLSG
+291 DEIWSAIDDLSG

-327 IAEKDG
+327 IAAKDG
-333 DATRIELAAN
+333 DTNRIDLAAS

-358 EALAEKIS
+358 EALAKKITD
-366 NGTVTAKFIPEKI
+366 GTVTAKFIPEKI
-379 TRADQEPLTYESVT
+379 TRADQEPLSYERKSVT
-393 WDDGKII
+393 WNDGKII
-400 FTAVADEEIYGALK
+400 FTAVADKTIYGALK
-414 ANEAYAVALSL
+414 DNEAYAVALSL
-425 SQENTMGKEDV
+425 SQKSTMGDEN
-436 EKENQTYGFEITS
+436 ETKENQTCGFEITS
-449 PYFTTNGGS
+449 PYFTTNGES
-458 KNVRDNFVLARLDDE
+458 KNVRDNFVLALLDDE

-483 KGVVYD
+483 KGVTYD
-489 LVWNDMNTVITL
+489 LVWNDMNTVFTL

-512 DKLLSMKEAAEA
+512 DKLLSMKKAAEA
-524 YLWDTDVALSFV
+524 YLWDADVAEKLAFV
-536 ATHTNIEYT
+536 ASHTNIEYT

-559 APTAKGNEN
+559 DPTAKGNET
-568 KTVTVKNS
+568 KAVTVKNS

-593 ASISDGSTKIAM
+593 ASISNGSTKIAM

-638 KYTAGA
+638 AGA

-660 KFNQLPEEFAVTLA
+660 KFNQLPEQFTITLS
-674 LPQGSKIVTNGSD
+674 LPQESEIVTNGSD
-687 IELTF
+687 IELAF
-692 FRKEMLNEE
+692 SRKEMLNEE

-721 YEEDVHLLA
+721 YEEDVHLRA
-730 ENEIDKIETYVKFK
+730 EDGIDEIETYVKFK

-805 DYSKVAQTA
+805 DYSKVAQSA

-853 NVPQNGYIAGTNSDG
+853 NVPQNGYIAGTNSDD

-926 YLVSEEATEAGA
+926 YLVSDEATEAGA

-953 YGDNTLPAITGNN
+953 YGDNTLPEITRNK

-974 NTVPVVA
+974 NTVPVIA

-999 VNVPIQFSAW
+999 VNVPIQFSEW

-1036 LTSNGKTPSTSNPA
+1036 LTSDGKTPSTSNPA

-1085 FAEEVEWTDIENEG
+1085 FAEEVEWTDIETEG
-1099 MISGVAI
+1099 MISGVTI
-1106 DPETGVLTVPQSN
+1106 DPATSVLTVPQSN

-1137 YDWEPI
+1137 YDWEKV
-1143 EKAGTV
+1143 EESGSV

>member
-24 CKDYDDD
+24 CKNYDDD

-147 LLPKVQQ
+147 LLPKVQK
-154 EIKTELGKLDF
+154 EIKTELGKF
-165 DAAFDEAF
+165 E
-173 ADKQLTDAQVQQVT
+173 LTEAQVQQVT
-187 TAVLAA
+187 SAVLAA

-204 EIVADIL
+204 EIVAGIL

-231 SAMTGVMV
+231 GAMTEVMA
-239 AQITEEGNALRN
+239 AQVKEEGNALRN

-257 QENMPEVPNLGVDNV
+257 QENMPEVPEVPNLGAENV
-272 TYLQTNKLSEVFA
+272 TYLQANKLSDVFA
-285 AYEAKI
+285 AYDAKI
-291 KEIWSAINDLSG
+291 AEIWSAIDDLSG

-327 IAEKDG
+327 IAENDG
-333 DATRIELAAN
+333 DETRIDLAAS

-358 EALAEKIS
+358 EALAKKITD
-366 NGTVTAKFIPEKI
+366 GTVTAKFIPEKI

-393 WDDGKII
+393 WNDGKII
-400 FTAVADEEIYGALK
+400 FTAVADKEIYGALK
-414 ANEAYAVALSL
+414 DNEAYAVALSL
-425 SQENTMGKEDV
+425 SQKSTMGDENV
-436 EKENQTYGFEITS
+436 AKENQTYGFEITS

-458 KNVRDNFVLARLDDE
+458 KNVRDNFVLALLDDE

-483 KGVVYD
+483 KGVAYD

-512 DKLLSMKEAAEA
+512 DKLLSMKKAAEA
-524 YLWDTDVALSFV
+524 YLWDADVAEKLAFV
-536 ATHTNIEYT
+536 DSHTHIEYT
-545 TGYKSQKQLTVDPK
+545 TGYETQKQLVVTPADP
-559 APTAKGNEN
+559 TDKGNET
-568 KTVTVKNS
+568 KDVTVKNS

-593 ASISDGSTKIAM
+593 ASISNGSTKIAM

-626 NLDFKWSYSKYT
+626 NLDFKWSYS

-687 IELTF
+687 IELAF
-692 FRKEMLNEE
+692 KRKEMLNEE
-701 SAQQFVVTMKNYLTG
+701 SAQQFVVTMENYLTG

-926 YLVSEEATEAGA
+926 YLVSDEATEAGA

-1036 LTSNGKTPSTSNPA
+1036 LTSNGKTPSASNPA